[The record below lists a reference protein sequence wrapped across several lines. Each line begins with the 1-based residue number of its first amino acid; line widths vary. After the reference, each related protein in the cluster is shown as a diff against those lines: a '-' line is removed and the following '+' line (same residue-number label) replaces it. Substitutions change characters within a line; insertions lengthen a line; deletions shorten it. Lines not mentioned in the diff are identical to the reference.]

1 MSALVFFP
9 SGAKKQEGQGI
20 RQRDDQPK
28 TCKRLAEQERLEINE
43 DFLGALKAEKS
54 CPINEELFTY

>member
-20 RQRDDQPK
+20 MQRDPQPK
-28 TCKRLAEQERLEINE
+28 KCKRLTEQERLEINE
-43 DFLGALKAEKS
+43 DCLGALKPEKKL
-54 CPINEELFTY
+54 PNQ